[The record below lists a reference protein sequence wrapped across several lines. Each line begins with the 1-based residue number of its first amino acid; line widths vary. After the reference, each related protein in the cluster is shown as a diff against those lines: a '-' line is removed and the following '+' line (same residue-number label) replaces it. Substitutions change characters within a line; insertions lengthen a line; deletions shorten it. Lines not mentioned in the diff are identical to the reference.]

1 MRTWIKICG
10 TTSIAD
16 ALASVRAG
24 ADAVG
29 FIFAASPRRVT
40 AQKAQEIIR
49 ELPPNVE
56 RIGVFMDST
65 VDEISKTVSE
75 VDLTGIQLHGE
86 ESAEEIY
93 SRLPRDRRSFM
104 RIIKTILVRDGF
116 EQKFESLK
124 SADSVINAW
133 LFDSGTGSGVTFD
146 WKVAKG
152 RLGKREQFIIA
163 GGLTADNVGQAM
175 AEFCPWGVDVVSGVE
190 RERGKKDHEK
200 LKAFVAAV
208 RKAEQQ

>member
-16 ALASVRAG
+16 ALAAVQAG

-49 ELPPNVE
+49 ELPPKVE
-56 RIGVFMDST
+56 RIGVFMDAPA
-65 VDEISKTVSE
+65 DEVAKTVSE

-86 ESAEEIY
+86 ESAPEIY
-93 SRLPRDRRSFM
+93 GQLPRDRRSFM

-116 EQKFESLK
+116 AQKFESMK

-133 LFDSGTGSGVTFD
+133 LFDSGSGSGVTFD
-146 WKVAKG
+146 WKVAREK
-152 RLGKREQFIIA
+152 LGMTERFIIA
-163 GGLTADNVGQAM
+163 GGLTPENVGQAM
-175 AEFCPWGVDVVSGVE
+175 AEFSPWGVDVVSGVE
-190 RERGKKDHEK
+190 RERGQKDHEK

>member
-16 ALASVRAG
+16 ALASVQAG
-24 ADAVG
+24 ADALG
-29 FIFAASPRRVT
+29 FIFAASARRVT
-40 AQKAQEIIR
+40 PQKAQEIIR

-56 RIGVFMDST
+56 RIGVFMDAT
-65 VDEISKTVSE
+65 ADEVAKTVSE
-75 VDLTGIQLHGE
+75 VDLTGIQLHGD
-86 ESAEEIY
+86 ESAQEVY

-116 EQKFESLK
+116 EQKFESIQ

-146 WKVAKG
+146 WKVARG
-152 RLGKREQFIIA
+152 RLGKRERFIIA
-163 GGLTADNVGQAM
+163 GGLNPENVGQAM
-175 AEFCPWGVDVVSGVE
+175 AEFLPWGVDVVSGVE
-190 RERGKKDHEK
+190 RERGHKDHDK